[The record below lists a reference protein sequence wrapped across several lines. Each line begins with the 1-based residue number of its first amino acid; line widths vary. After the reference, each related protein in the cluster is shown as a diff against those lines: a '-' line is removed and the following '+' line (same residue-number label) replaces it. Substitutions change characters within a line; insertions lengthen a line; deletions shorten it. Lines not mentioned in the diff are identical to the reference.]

1 MMFTSAITQQIGVL
15 NMKKVVKIIILVFV
29 LIAGYVT
36 YFLCTHMTYWHNV
49 KWDYPLF
56 AKPDTEYLD
65 IWDLRLL
72 NFTSQKDRL
81 YLEALG
87 TTLVNSSYKNNGVM
101 QKDFEGIISEIDF
114 EEINPR
120 RSMFSIEHTKTVLDT
135 IIDEDFD
142 LTETDVL
149 QHGNKAIF
157 FFCFKYHAKYNPG
170 ETEIDDTIAHTEA
183 PDRIYFEYKNGK
195 WVVKDIHLESHNP

>member
-1 MMFTSAITQQIGVL
+1 MAKRI
-15 NMKKVVKIIILVFV
+15 KIIALVFV
-29 LIAGYVT
+29 LLAGYVT

-56 AKPDTEYLD
+56 AEPDTEYLD

-81 YLEALG
+81 YLDTLG
-87 TTLVNSSYKNNGVM
+87 TALVNSSYENNGVM
-101 QKDFEGIISEIDF
+101 QKDFEGIISETEF

-142 LTETDVL
+142 LKETDVL

-170 ETEIDDTIAHTEA
+170 GTEIDSTFSHSGA
-183 PDRIYFEYKNGK
+183 PDRIYFEFKNDK
-195 WVVKDIHLESHNP
+195 WVVKEIDLESHNA

>member
-1 MMFTSAITQQIGVL
+1 MA
-15 NMKKVVKIIILVFV
+15 KKKKRIILTLVTVFV
-29 LIAGYVT
+29 LLAGYVT

-49 KWDYPLF
+49 KWDYPHF
-56 AKPDTEYLD
+56 AEPDTEYLD

-72 NFTSQKDRL
+72 NFTSQKDRT
-81 YLEALG
+81 YLQALG
-87 TTLVNSSYKNNGVM
+87 TALVNSSYKNNGVM
-101 QKDFEGIISEIDF
+101 QKDFEGIISETRF

-120 RSMFSIEHTKTVLDT
+120 RSMFSIEQTKTVLDT
-135 IIDEDFD
+135 IIDEELD

-170 ETEIDDTIAHTEA
+170 ETEVDSTIAHTEA
-183 PDRIYFEYKNGK
+183 PDRIYFEYENDK
-195 WVVKDIHLESHNP
+195 WVVKEIDLQSHNA

>member
-1 MMFTSAITQQIGVL
+1 
-15 NMKKVVKIIILVFV
+15 MKKNKTVKIILLAFV
-29 LIAGYVT
+29 LIVGYVT

-49 KWDYPLF
+49 KWDYPHF
-56 AKPDTEYLD
+56 AEPDTEYLD

-72 NFTSQKDRL
+72 NFTSQKDRI

-87 TTLVNSSYKNNGVM
+87 TALVNSSYKNNGVM
-101 QKDFEGIISEIDF
+101 QKDFEGIISETGF

-120 RSMFSIEHTKTVLDT
+120 RSMFSIEQTKTVLDI

-170 ETEIDDTIAHTEA
+170 ETEVDSTIAHTEA
-183 PDRIYFEYKNGK
+183 PDRIYFEYENDK
-195 WVVKDIHLESHNP
+195 WVVKKIDLESHNA

>member
-1 MMFTSAITQQIGVL
+1 MA
-15 NMKKVVKIIILVFV
+15 KKKKRTILTLVTVFV
-29 LIAGYVT
+29 LLAGYVT

-49 KWDYPLF
+49 KWDYPHF
-56 AKPDTEYLD
+56 AEPDTEYLD

-72 NFTSQKDRL
+72 NFTSQKDRI
-81 YLEALG
+81 YLQALG
-87 TTLVNSSYKNNGVM
+87 TALVNSSYKNNGVM
-101 QKDFEGIISEIDF
+101 QKDFEGIISETRF

-170 ETEIDDTIAHTEA
+170 ETEIDSTIAHTEA
-183 PDRIYFEYKNGK
+183 PDRIYFEYENDK
-195 WVVKDIHLESHNP
+195 WVVKKIDLESHNA